1 MAYWEGGVC
10 AKPGGHAGTTKC
22 SLSVTTSNVWNNYG
36 IQAAMVGYSWAD
48 IVDAWGFD
56 IIVGNYAAS
65 NNPGGAGATS
75 TKSHPR
81 WNKTAKKPDGGQR
94 NSPNFPR
101 RWGWDY
107 TITCYTQYRD
117 LNPTVYQGIVKGTIT
132 IPKIAAPQHSIK
144 AVSNKTAVCYGEQVT
159 LTLTDVPGAA
169 NNAWMWNF
177 LITTGGKTI
186 KTGDRNN
193 TAGRSESFTFTPSDY
208 TGREGGYLDV
218 VCHCRHE
225 WYGTYPEATT
235 TIRLYVCPTIVVYD
249 ATGAPKTGIVTA
261 YDSSGSP
268 RNAAIYTYR
277 ADGSLS
283 ASS

>member
-10 AKPGGHAGTTKC
+10 AKPGGHAGTTRC

-94 NSPNFPR
+94 NSPIFPR

-159 LTLTDVPGAA
+159 LTLTDVPGTVNSAH
-169 NNAWMWNF
+169 MWNF
-177 LITTGGKTI
+177 LITTGDKTI
-186 KTGDRNN
+186 KTGDKDN
-193 TAGRSESFTFTPSDY
+193 TAGRSESGSSPHA
-208 TGREGGYLDV
+208 R
-218 VCHCRHE
+218 
-225 WYGTYPEATT
+225 
-235 TIRLYVCPTIVVYD
+235 
-249 ATGAPKTGIVTA
+249 GAPNGAIMQNVMSGIIPACAGSTA
-261 YDSSGSP
+261 WRPPVAFEKGDHP
-268 RNAAIYTYR
+268 RMRGEHPYP
-277 ADGSLS
+277 
-283 ASS
+283 